1 MQSMMVTLNKCFNGM
16 APSYLRAYIQE
27 WGVSNYNLR
36 GYFMLE
42 IRLLGLAPM
51 VYDLL
56 DIITSMPGM
65 TFPMISENLIRLPAT
80 LKRNIINAKS

>member
-27 WGVSNYNLR
+27 WGVSNYNLKAISCWKY
-36 GYFMLE
+36 GM
-42 IRLLGLAPM
+42 LGLAPM

>member
-1 MQSMMVTLNKCFNGM
+1 M
-16 APSYLRAYIQE
+16 
-27 WGVSNYNLR
+27 
-36 GYFMLE
+36 
-42 IRLLGLAPM
+42 LGLAPV

-80 LKRNIINAKS
+80 LKRDIINAKS